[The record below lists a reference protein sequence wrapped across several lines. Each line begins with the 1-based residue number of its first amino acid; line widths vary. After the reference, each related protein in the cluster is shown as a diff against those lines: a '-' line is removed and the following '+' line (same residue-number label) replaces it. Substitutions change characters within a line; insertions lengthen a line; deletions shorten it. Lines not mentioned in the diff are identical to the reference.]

1 VNARIVAAYA
11 VMCAIWGTT
20 WLAIKVA
27 LTGFPPLGG
36 AGVRFIIAGAFLYAA
51 GAFVRPHGPKPPLK
65 LVLVLAA
72 TFFGGNYALTYF
84 AETHLA
90 SGLVAVLFGTMPF
103 FIFGLGALMLRES
116 ISLQTIAGAVLA
128 LGGVA
133 TISLTGEGGALIYV
147 LAALLAAALSA
158 IGVVYL
164 KRYAQSDPFRTLPP
178 AMLIAGVSMT
188 VIGAFVTP
196 VDLRSALTPPPILA
210 TVYLAIL
217 GSGVA
222 FYLNHWLLQRLPA
235 WIVGLDALV
244 IPVVAVLIGAF
255 FAHEAFGVRELIGA
269 TLVIAG
275 LWLALAGPIAKRG
288 ATQRHARPIETWPA

>member
-36 AGVRFIIAGAFLYAA
+36 AGVRFIIAGAFLYAVA
-51 GAFVRPHGPKPPLK
+51 AFVRPDGPKPPLK

-103 FIFGLGALMLRES
+103 FIFGLGALMLRET

-147 LAALLAAALSA
+147 LATLLAAALSA
-158 IGVVYL
+158 VGVVYL
-164 KRYAQSDPFRTLPP
+164 KRYADSDPFRTLPP
-178 AMLIAGVSMT
+178 AMLIAGITMT
-188 VIGAFVTP
+188 VAGAFITP
-196 VDLRSALTPPPILA
+196 VDLHRALTLPPLLA
-210 TVYLAIL
+210 TLYLAIL

-222 FYLNHWLLQRLPA
+222 FYLNHWLLQRLDA

-244 IPVVAVLIGAF
+244 IPVVAVLIGAL

-269 TLVIAG
+269 ALVVVG
-275 LWLALAGPIAKRG
+275 VWLALA
-288 ATQRHARPIETWPA
+288 QRDRSAEVAAAADGVPV

>member
-1 VNARIVAAYA
+1 MNARIVVAYA

-36 AGVRFIIAGAFLYAA
+36 AGVRFIIAGAFLYAV
-51 GAFVRPHGPKPPLK
+51 GAFARPTGPKPPFK
-65 LVLVLAA
+65 LVLVLAV
-72 TFFGGNYALTYF
+72 TFFGANYALTYY

-103 FIFGLGALMLRES
+103 FIFGLSALMLRET
-116 ISLQTIAGAVLA
+116 ITLQTVAGAVLA

-147 LAALLAAALSA
+147 LATLLAAALSGF
-158 IGVVYL
+158 GVIYL

-178 AMLIAGVSMT
+178 AMLIAGFSMT
-188 VIGAFVTP
+188 VIGTFVTP
-196 VDLRSALTPPPILA
+196 IDLRGALTLPPVLA
-210 TVYLAIL
+210 TLYLAIL

-244 IPVVAVLIGAF
+244 IPVIAVLIGALV
-255 FAHEAFGVRELIGA
+255 AHEAFGTRELIGA
-269 TLVIAG
+269 TLVVIG
-275 LWLALAGPIAKRG
+275 VWLALA
-288 ATQRHARPIETWPA
+288 QRDRSAEVAPAADGVPV